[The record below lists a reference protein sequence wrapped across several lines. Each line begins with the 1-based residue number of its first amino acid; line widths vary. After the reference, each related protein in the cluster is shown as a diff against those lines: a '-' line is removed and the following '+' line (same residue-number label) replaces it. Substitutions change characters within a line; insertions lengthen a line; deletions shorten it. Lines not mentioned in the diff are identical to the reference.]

1 MNYSWFYSF
10 IRQFFKR
17 KNRTKREFMSLDSL
31 CHSIQYEFSSR
42 ELLQQ
47 AMTHRSSLGDDT
59 GLQSNERLEFLGDA
73 VIGWLVTDSLYRKFP
88 ECNEGELTRVKSMI
102 VSREALAD
110 QARRIN
116 LGQYLILGRGEDRS
130 GGRSRRSNL
139 ANGFEALIGA
149 IYLDGGLEQV
159 QGIVERYLVSDA
171 GRLMSTKYHHN
182 YKSWLLEHSQAMYKS
197 SPKYRVLGESGP
209 DHCKEFQVEVS
220 IKGHAE
226 GKGQGASKKKAEQAA
241 ARDALHRLGVLNN
254 IKEQ

>member
-1 MNYSWFYSF
+1 MNKGRFYSL

-17 KNRTKREFMSLDSL
+17 NHRIKREFMSLDSL
-31 CHSIQYEFSSR
+31 CHSIRYEFNDKT
-42 ELLQQ
+42 LLLQ
-47 AMTHRSSLGDDT
+47 AMTHRSSLIVDAAS
-59 GLQSNERLEFLGDA
+59 QSNERLEFLGDA
-73 VIGWLVTDSLYRKFP
+73 VIGWLVTDALYRKFP

-116 LGQYLILGRGEDRS
+116 LGQYLILGRGEERS

-149 IYLDGGLEQV
+149 IYLDGGLEKV
-159 QGIVERYLVSDA
+159 RGIIERHLVSDA

-182 YKSWLLEHSQAMYKS
+182 YKSWLLELSQAQFKC
-197 SPKYRVLGESGP
+197 SPKYHVLRESGP
-209 DHCKEFQVEVS
+209 DHCKEFHVEV
-220 IKGHAE
+220 IINGKTE

-241 ARDALHRLGVLNN
+241 AREALIKLGILNN
-254 IKEQ
+254 LNT